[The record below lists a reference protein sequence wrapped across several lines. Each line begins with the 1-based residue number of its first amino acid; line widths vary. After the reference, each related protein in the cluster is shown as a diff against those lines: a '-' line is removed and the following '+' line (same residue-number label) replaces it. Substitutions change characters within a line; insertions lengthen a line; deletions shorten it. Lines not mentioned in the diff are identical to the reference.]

1 MLALHVPK
9 SPGMG
14 SCVSLSPSSPGI
26 LLPPLT
32 DNTNHSNGKL
42 ILEQEFQFGT
52 GFYFYSFIFFIL
64 SLQVV
69 IFFPPSPCET
79 KEGKLILISES
90 RVQEKATGLLDSVGP
105 VW

>member
-1 MLALHVPK
+1 
-9 SPGMG
+9 MG
-14 SCVSLSPSSPGI
+14 NLYW
-26 LLPPLT
+26 
-32 DNTNHSNGKL
+32 NKNFN
-42 ILEQEFQFGT
+42 LEQD
-52 GFYFYSFIFFIL
+52 FIFIHLFFFIL